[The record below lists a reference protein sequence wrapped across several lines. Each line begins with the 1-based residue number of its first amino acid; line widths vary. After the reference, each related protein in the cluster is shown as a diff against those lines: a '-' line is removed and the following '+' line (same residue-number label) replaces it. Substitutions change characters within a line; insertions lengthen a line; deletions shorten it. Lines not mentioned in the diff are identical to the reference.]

1 MDAEKKK
8 TLGDELRKAKIE
20 RQMCVFLDK
29 PANEQIKSLFD
40 KWKVQVEDD
49 ESYHLSQADNQ
60 EKSKLNYFSG
70 KKARGRPKTNA
81 SNSKLAKIVK
91 SIVKESAPTATL
103 LADQAYIHVEFA
115 TKYMTCEIGN
125 RAFYEYVDSHCYEFF
140 PSLLENPT
148 ANLSK
153 FKGLVSDDFI
163 YLVFKHYLEHP
174 DMPVEQLARLREF
187 AQAKF

>member
-8 TLGDELRKAKIE
+8 ALGADLRKAKTD

-29 PANEQIKSLFD
+29 PANEQIKALFD
-40 KWKVQVEDD
+40 KWKVKFEDD

-81 SNSKLAKIVK
+81 SSSKLAKIVK

-103 LADQAYIHVEFA
+103 LAEQA
-115 TKYMTCEIGN
+115 
-125 RAFYEYVDSHCYEFF
+125 
-140 PSLLENPT
+140 
-148 ANLSK
+148 
-153 FKGLVSDDFI
+153 
-163 YLVFKHYLEHP
+163 
-174 DMPVEQLARLREF
+174 
-187 AQAKF
+187 